1 MQKLEKKTEFDFM
14 DGPFLL
20 RLEKVNEYEVNLIGI
35 KRNLINDE
43 TLFEAQTLFD
53 DLKMNVFKV
62 SNSVIGYAK
71 LNG

>member
-1 MQKLEKKTEFDFM
+1 M
-14 DGPFLL
+14 L